1 MGREFEQGSAAAPG
15 PGGGSRGP
23 LPIHLIGNVNV
34 DIVMGPVEP
43 WPEPGTES
51 IVDRQEVRVGGAAGV
66 AAMALQALGTHFRL
80 HARIGDDAFA
90 AFVRRELGP
99 AGGQLE
105 RVRAG
110 TAVSVGLSHPDGER
124 TFVTHLGHLAELD
137 LDAIAAALERAGAGL
152 VVVCGYFL
160 LPPLRHGGG
169 LQLMRRARGAGH
181 RVLFDSGWPSEGFTE
196 PVRLELDALLPWID
210 VLLPNEAEA
219 RAWSSKGDLL
229 EALDWLQ
236 RDGARVV
243 VKRGALGASWVRDGG
258 LETCRAPRVP
268 VADSVGAGD
277 CFNAAYVAALA
288 RGAANAAAVDS
299 AVRYAADVVGRRPR
313 HYGRPG

>member
-1 MGREFEQGSAAAPG
+1 MGREFVQGSAVAPG
-15 PGGGSRGP
+15 PGGDGRGA
-23 LPIHLIGNVNV
+23 LPVHLIGNVNL
-34 DIVMGPVEP
+34 DIVMGPLEP
-43 WPEPGTES
+43 WPEPGTEC
-51 IVDRQEVRVGGAAGV
+51 VVERQEVRVGGAAGV
-66 AAMALQALGTHFRL
+66 AALALQALGAPFRL

-99 AGGQLE
+99 AGEHLE

-124 TFVTHLGHLAELD
+124 TFVTHLGHLVELD
-137 LDAIAAALERAGAGL
+137 VDAIAAELEHAGAGL
-152 VVVCGYFL
+152 VLVCGYFL

-169 LQLMRRARGAGH
+169 LELMRRARQAGH

-219 RAWSSKGDLL
+219 RAWSAKGDLGA
-229 EALDWLQ
+229 ALDRLQ
-236 RDGARVV
+236 RDGGRAV
-243 VKRGALGASWVRDGG
+243 VKRGALGASWAREGE
-258 LETCRAPRVP
+258 LETCPAPRVP
-268 VADSVGAGD
+268 VVDTVGAGD

-288 RGAANAAAVDS
+288 RGATTMAAVDS
-299 AVRYAADVVGRRPR
+299 AVRYATDVVGRRPR